1 MMLHPADETLA
12 LYAGNDLRA
21 WTRFRAACHLRRCER
36 CSRHVEEFRELREFL
51 DAERD
56 ELPQGLEWSG
66 LAAEMKANIRLGVS
80 AGQCVAQS
88 GREEVR
94 MRWRTPAV
102 ALPVLLLVILGW
114 ILQTVP
120 PPATLAPASAGALGA
135 RAVVLNGGPAGIGV
149 EQDGRGLSIPTPR
162 DARDVTFS
170 VGGDSVR
177 ARYVDADTGQVK
189 IYHVYA
195 E

>member
-12 LYAGNDLRA
+12 LYAGKDLGVWARLRTA
-21 WTRFRAACHLRRCER
+21 GHLRRCER
-36 CSRHVEEFRELREFL
+36 CSRHVEEFRGLREFL

-56 ELPQGLEWSG
+56 KLPQGIEWGG
-66 LAAEMKANIRLGVS
+66 LAAEMRANIRLGIA
-80 AGQCVAQS
+80 AGRCVEQPD
-88 GREEVR
+88 REEVWLP
-94 MRWRTPAV
+94 WRTPAV
-102 ALPVLLLVILGW
+102 ALPVLLLVLLGW

-120 PPATLAPASAGALGA
+120 RPATFAPASAGAPGSSA
-135 RAVVLNGGPAGIGV
+135 IVLNGGPTGIGV

-162 DARDVTFS
+162 DARFS